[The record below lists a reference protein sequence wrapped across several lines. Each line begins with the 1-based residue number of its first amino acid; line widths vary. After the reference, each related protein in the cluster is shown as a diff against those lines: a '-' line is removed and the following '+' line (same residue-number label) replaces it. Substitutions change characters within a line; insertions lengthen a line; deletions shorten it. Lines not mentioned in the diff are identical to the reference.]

1 VLWLIRRV
9 FWFGTGASVGAGG
22 VWWIRRRVRR
32 VVMRYTPEAV
42 GPEVRAQ
49 VAANLRRGRDDV
61 RDAVREGR
69 AAMRARE
76 AELRS
81 ELAPP
86 GRRG

>member
-1 VLWLIRRV
+1 VLWLIRRF

-22 VWWIRRRVRR
+22 VWWVRRRVRR
-32 VVMRYTPEAV
+32 AIMRYTPESV

-49 VAANLRRGRDDV
+49 VAAHLRRGRNEV

-69 AAMRARE
+69 AAMRTRE

-86 GRRG
+86 RHRD